1 MLQIV
6 DILLNVIGPL
16 FLFIGVAVFLGHRF
30 QSDPRGFS
38 VILIYLF
45 IPALV
50 FRGISRSPLEGPEL
64 AGILGVVVGVM
75 LVSVLLGLLIERWQ
89 GYDARTGG
97 ALVLSV
103 LLMNAA
109 NYGVPANVFAYGP
122 EAEQRA
128 IIYYVGSM
136 IFGNA
141 AAVYFASRGHGNL
154 RAALRNV
161 ASVPITYAAV
171 AGLIFNLANWTLP
184 LPLERAINIA
194 ADGAIPGMLALLGLT
209 LARTRWNAR
218 WKPVLLSMAVR
229 LVIAPLVAVPLALL
243 LGLSGLSFQVAVTQS
258 AMPTAV
264 LTNALASQFGSD
276 AELTA
281 AATLAS
287 TLASVV
293 TLTIIISL
301 LRV

>member
-1 MLQIV
+1 MLQIL

-30 QSDPRGFS
+30 RPDPRGFS
-38 VILIYLF
+38 VILIYFF

-50 FRGISRSPLEGPEL
+50 FRGISRSPLEGPEM
-64 AGILGVVVGVM
+64 AGLLGVVVGVM
-75 LVSVLLGLLIERWQ
+75 IVSVLLGLLIERWQ
-89 GYDARTGG
+89 HYDARTGG

-109 NYGVPANVFAYGP
+109 NYGVPVNVFAYGP

-141 AAVYFASRGHGNL
+141 AAVYFASRGHGSL
-154 RAALRNV
+154 RKALRNV
-161 ASVPITYAAV
+161 AGVPITYAAL
-171 AGLIFNLANWTLP
+171 AGLIVNLADWTLP
-184 LPLERAINIA
+184 LPLERALNIA

-209 LARTRWNAR
+209 LAHTHWNAR
-218 WKPVLLSMAVR
+218 WKPVLLAMGVR

-243 LGLSGLSFQVAVTQS
+243 FGLSGLSFQVAVTQS

-301 LRV
+301 LRI